1 MSDCRNSD
9 ARWPTAEI
17 MRRARHVDDTGLI
30 PFVDTEAAARYLALS
45 PHSLECYR
53 SLGAVRP
60 FTNSASSCATLS
72 RTSRRGRPSGVMIE
86 QPVLTRAFTKRVE
99 GSLGEVITLLVAALV
114 R

>member
-1 MSDCRNSD
+1 MSDCRNPN

-53 SLGAVRP
+53 SLGGGPPFYKFGKFVRYAVPDLEAWAGERRHE
-60 FTNSASSCATLS
+60 
-72 RTSRRGRPSGVMIE
+72 RTTGE
-86 QPVLTRAFTKRVE
+86 NARVY
-99 GSLGEVITLLVAALV
+99 
-114 R
+114 